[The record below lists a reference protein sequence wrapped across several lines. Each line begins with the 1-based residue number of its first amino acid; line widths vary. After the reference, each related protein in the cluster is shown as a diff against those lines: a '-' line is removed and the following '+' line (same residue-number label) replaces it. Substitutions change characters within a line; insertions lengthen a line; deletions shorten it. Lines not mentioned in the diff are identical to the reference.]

1 MSAAAVADLVR
12 ATLRRHAMLAGGD
25 RVLIGVSGGADSVAL
40 LLALV
45 ELAPSMV
52 LDLHVLHVDHQLR
65 ADSARDAAFVEALAT
80 RLGVPVAVA
89 RVRVASGGSVEAA
102 ARAARH
108 AALDAEATR
117 LGARRIALG
126 HTADDQAETV
136 LMRLLEG
143 AGVRGLAAIPP
154 VRGRIVRP
162 LIETR
167 RRDIEH
173 ALRSAG
179 VEWIEDPTNRDPKF
193 LRNRIRHEVLPL
205 LASAVAADVVPA
217 LTHAASLAR
226 QATTALDHL
235 ATRDLDRLAV
245 VEADGAITL
254 PVSALR
260 ELPSFVAPEVLRQ
273 AAARLGGSAPLRAW
287 AHRGLARVVAS
298 PPARRPFRLGG
309 ITVEVSGD
317 RVRLG
322 RAPAPPLVARTLPVP
337 GRVDLPEIGRALEA
351 SIVERPAFVIPRER
365 TVAAFDADALPPTLL
380 IRPRRRGD
388 RLVVP
393 GGEERRLK
401 TLLIT
406 ARIPRWER
414 TRVPVVEGAGEVL
427 WVAGLRR
434 SATAPITERTRRV
447 LVLSL
452 VRSEAAR
459 SAQ

>member
-1 MSAAAVADLVR
+1 MSVAAVADLVR

-45 ELAPSMV
+45 ELAPPLA
-52 LDLHVLHVDHQLR
+52 LDLHVLHVDHHLR

-80 RLGVPVAVA
+80 GLGVPIAVA
-89 RVRVASGGSVEAA
+89 RVRVASGGSLEAA

-108 AALDAEATR
+108 GALDAEAAR

-167 RRDIEH
+167 RRDIEF
-173 ALRSAG
+173 ALRSTG

-273 AAARLGGSAPLRAW
+273 AAARLGGSGPLRAW
-287 AHRGLARVVAS
+287 AHRGLARVASS

-337 GRVDLPEIGRALEA
+337 GRVDLPEIGQVLEA
-351 SIVERPAFVIPRER
+351 AIVERSDFVIPRER

-388 RLVVP
+388 RMVVP

-406 ARIPRWER
+406 ARVPRWER
-414 TRVPVVEGAGEVL
+414 IRVPVVEASGEVL

-447 LVLSL
+447 LVVSL